1 MKGDHAVM
9 TAELSLLRPLAR
21 ACRVGLAT
29 SLLAGALTSGCTG
42 GLVMSPHRSREG
54 ELGVASAE
62 GRPASVIERASTYE
76 KQNAK
81 SRDVYWYRVWRASA
95 MISLGQPAEG
105 EALLDQVLT
114 EIAAP
119 EITVA
124 EPQRLRMFAY
134 DEKARAALV
143 RQDAPAAL
151 GFLDR
156 ALALALEVPPSG
168 GSACDRDLVIAAR
181 YRQILDTAQMAGDAG
196 RAARAEGEVAKR
208 LGEWS
213 VCLASRDYPAMQVLL
228 ALKGVVGAPPA
239 PVAVAAAP
247 VPAPAKPGAKP
258 TPVAPSPPPVAPTPT
273 AAPAPVVPPPAPKPA
288 GPVVLSTGLRT
299 ANVRYAPVDPTPY
312 KDPMESVLKLIE
324 RQYKG
329 AQADALIRVDGGR
342 RALRVRYATKR
353 FEGVPSLLPLFKN
366 MVVFF
371 ERTRDVEPKI
381 DEVLVQV
388 ETAEGSVQVVAQRGD
403 IFDLFVDKIDDAGFQ
418 ARLVEIR

>member
-1 MKGDHAVM
+1 M
-9 TAELSLLRPLAR
+9 TAELHSVRLLAR
-21 ACRVGLAT
+21 GLRAGLAT
-29 SLLAGALTSGCTG
+29 SLVAGALASGCSG

-54 ELGVASAE
+54 ELGVAAAE

-228 ALKGVVGAPPA
+228 ALKGVVGAPAAAPVAAAVAPPSAPTKPAAKPTPAPA
-239 PVAVAAAP
+239 PVA
-247 VPAPAKPGAKP
+247 
-258 TPVAPSPPPVAPTPT
+258 TAPTPT
-273 AAPAPVVPPPAPKPA
+273 AAPAPVVPPPAPKPP

-299 ANVRYAPVDPTPY
+299 VNVRYAPVDPTPY

-388 ETAEGSVQVVAQRGD
+388 EAADGTVQVVAQRSD

-418 ARLVEIR
+418 ARLVEVR